1 MSKLNYIGIGDAE
14 TKLKY
19 LDNYMNSAKT
29 VFKNNL
35 IDDIYKNFAPDGL
48 VDVESANSYVNM
60 LRVSTMS
67 DEKYNL
73 S

>member
-35 IDDIYKNFAPDGL
+35 IDDIYKTLLQMDWL
-48 VDVESANSYVNM
+48 M
-60 LRVSTMS
+60 LKVLIHT
-67 DEKYNL
+67 
-73 S
+73 